1 MMARMAGK
9 RVRPARRRGG
19 RTAVAALG
27 RPSLAVGLLFAGLML
42 ATAFVAIEAQRNA
55 LARDTAVLQQQIQD
69 GNAQLARQQAA
80 IAEKQTDAYVIDK
93 ARDYGYVKPG
103 EALIGVQRDA
113 LPVGVA
119 PSVSGPTRA
128 QKWIALFFGTR

>member
-9 RVRPARRRGG
+9 RTRSGRRRGG
-19 RTAVAALG
+19 RVAVAALG
-27 RPSLAVGLLFAGLML
+27 RPSLAVVLLFAGLML
-42 ATAFVAIEAQRNA
+42 ASAFVAIEAQRNA
-55 LARDTAVLQQQIQD
+55 LAREAASLQQQIQA
-69 GNAQLARQQAA
+69 GNAQLARQQAD

-113 LPVGVA
+113 LPVAAA
-119 PSVSGPTRA
+119 PAASGPTRL
-128 QKWIALFFGTR
+128 QKWIALFFGIH